1 MRLLSCISLLFLT
14 QNILCN
20 YYDYIYPKSSPSFS
34 NYGSVGLIQNPSSRL
49 FKEGTIGISWTH
61 NEPYLR
67 GSIIAYPFDWLEA
80 SFQFTDINNELYS
93 EIREF
98 SGSQSLKDKSFDF
111 KVRLLS
117 ESATLPSVS
126 IGVRDLGGTG
136 LFASEYIVASKY
148 IAENIDFTFGIGW
161 GALSNNKIG
170 KNPLSIFSD
179 SFNERPARF
188 VGEGGKPDPKTLFSG
203 ETGLFAGI
211 EYYFPRARGLR
222 AKIELD
228 GTDYSKEGRQ
238 PLNQDYKLNAG
249 FVYPVSDNFFIKFF
263 ATRGNTLNF
272 GFSYSQ
278 DFGSDNPRKH
288 RKKKLKKI
296 ENADII
302 KKVSSRSTLN
312 TYRSTNRYLT
322 EGNIF
327 LQKAD
332 LKDDHLEVVYATPS
346 YRNPSLAI
354 GRTLRLLD
362 QISPDQIKSFTV
374 SGKNGGLEMIS
385 ATIDR
390 DSLARSINNNNNIEI
405 IMENLQ
411 LASFNENKK
420 EYEFNPEKKYPFY
433 INSVSPDLQTQIGG
447 PDGFFFGDLQLKFR
461 SEILFTDNLTLL
473 TSINGTIVENLS
485 KLKLESD
492 SIIPHV
498 RTDIVKY
505 LKESR
510 GAHIGR
516 MQLSYFGKH
525 KDNLYYKIS
534 GGILE
539 RMFAGYGAEF
549 LYKPF
554 SSNLAIGLEA
564 WQVQKRAFNG
574 MFGLLDYKTVTGHI
588 TAYYHEPNT
597 HILFAVS
604 GGRYLAKD
612 SGVTFDFSRQ
622 FKSGLSI
629 GAFFSL
635 TDISSEE
642 FGEGSFDKGFYFFIP
657 LDILTDRYFKR
668 NFGWGLTPLTR
679 DGAQTLSHGFPLWG
693 VTYNQNQ
700 HLIKRNLVNFY
711 D

>member
-1 MRLLSCISLLFLT
+1 MRLLVCISLFLLS
-14 QNILCN
+14 QNIFCN
-20 YYDYIYPKSSPSFS
+20 AYNYIYPKSSPSFS
-34 NYGSVGLIQNPSSRL
+34 NYGSVGLIQNPTSRL
-49 FKEGTIGISWTH
+49 FKEGTIAISWTH

-67 GSIIAYPFDWLEA
+67 GSVIAYPFEWLEA

-111 KVRLLS
+111 KVRLLK
-117 ESATLPSVS
+117 ESVNLPSVS

-136 LFASEYIVASKY
+136 LFSSEYIVASKY
-148 IAENIDFTFGIGW
+148 IRENIDLTFGIGW
-161 GALSNNKIG
+161 GALSNNQIG
-170 KNPLSIFSD
+170 KNPFSIFSD
-179 SFNERPARF
+179 SFSNRPPRF
-188 VGEGGKPDPKTLFSG
+188 VGEGGKPDIKTLFSG
-203 ETGLFAGI
+203 ETGFFAGI

-228 GTDYSKEGRQ
+228 GTNYSKEGRKSI
-238 PLNQDYKLNAG
+238 NQDYKINAG
-249 FVYPVSDNFFIKFF
+249 FVYPISDNFSIKLFG
-263 ATRGNTLNF
+263 TRGNTLNF

-278 DFGSDNPRKH
+278 DFGSDNPRKL

-296 ENADII
+296 ENADVI
-302 KKVSSRSTLN
+302 KKVSGRSTLN

-322 EGNIF
+322 DGNIF
-327 LQKAD
+327 LQSAD
-332 LKDDHLEVVYATPS
+332 LQDDHLDIVYATPS

-354 GRTLRLLD
+354 GRTLRMLD
-362 QISPDQIKSFTV
+362 QITPDKIKHFTV
-374 SGKNGGLEMIS
+374 SGKNGGLEMVS

-390 DSLARSINNNNNIEI
+390 DSLTRSIKNNESIEI
-405 IMENLQ
+405 IKENLK
-411 LASFNENKK
+411 LSSFNEHNK
-420 EYEFNPEKKYPFY
+420 EYAFKPQIKYPVY
-433 INSVSPDLQTQIGG
+433 INSIGPDLQTQIGG
-447 PDGFFFGDLQLKFR
+447 PDGFFFGDLQLKLR
-461 SEILFTDNLTLL
+461 SEILFTENLTLL
-473 TSINGTIVENLS
+473 TSLSATVIENLD

-510 GAHIGR
+510 GAYIGR

-525 KDNLYYKIS
+525 KDSLYYKLS

-539 RMFAGYGAEF
+539 RMFSGYGAEF
-549 LYKPF
+549 LYKPL
-554 SSNLAIGLEA
+554 SSNLAIGFEA
-564 WQVQKRAFNG
+564 WQVQKRAFDG
-574 MFGLLDYKTVTGHI
+574 KFGLLDYKTVTGHV
-588 TAYYHEPNT
+588 TAYYHEPRS

-679 DGAQTLSHGFPLWG
+679 DGAQTLSHAFPLWG
-693 VTYNQNQ
+693 VTYNQSK
-700 HLIKRNLVNFY
+700 HLINRNLVNFY